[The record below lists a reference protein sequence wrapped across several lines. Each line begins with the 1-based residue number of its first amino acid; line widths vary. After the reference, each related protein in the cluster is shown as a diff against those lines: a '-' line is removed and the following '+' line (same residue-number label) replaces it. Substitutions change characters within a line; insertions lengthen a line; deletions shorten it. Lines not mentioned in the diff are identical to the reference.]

1 MCVKVFVNGED
12 MTSDAF
18 VQGNNLSKEIAFLLW
33 FALGADRLSDY
44 FVSGFAKY
52 HKAPRRTNLKV
63 PGKGNL
69 IYIKEKS
76 GMVFEV
82 FVD

>member
-1 MCVKVFVNGED
+1 MSVKVFVNGED

-33 FALGADRLSDY
+33 FALRTDRL

-76 GMVFEV
+76 GTLFEV